1 MNKELLYKNLSS
13 IVLYENVANCVV
25 LSNLKKYLLNSTI
38 ENYCCFISSLYK
50 EGCDLGE
57 FLEKSLMSDD
67 NVYVRSFAAGDLI
80 PLVME
85 ECFKRELSI
94 FSSFTQINPQ
104 SIGIDGENLPLFL
117 NTPKDF
123 LKIIPEALKNSSKQ
137 GYGIYAKYGMFRV
150 NNKGALI
157 PILSP
162 DKISLSSLVGYE
174 EERKQVL
181 DNTIGLL
188 NGKPSANILL
198 CGDAGTGKSSTVKAV
213 ANHLFKEG
221 IRLIE
226 IQKDQL
232 KLLPDILGEIAHNPL
247 KFILFVDDLSFAPD
261 EQGFGTLKAILEGS
275 AAAKTNNAVIYATSN
290 RRHIIK
296 ETFSAR
302 AGDEVHLN
310 DTLQETLSLSARF
323 GLTVLFS
330 KPNKE
335 LYLKIVRTL
344 ADNNGI
350 EVSKELDISAEAFA
364 LSKGGRSART
374 AEQFINNYIT
384 NH

>member
-1 MNKELLYKNLSS
+1 MKDLYLKLAS
-13 IVLYENVANCVV
+13 VVVYENVANSEV
-25 LSNLKKYLLNSTI
+25 LKSLKEYFLNDSA
-38 ENYCCFISSLYK
+38 ENYCRFVSALYK
-50 EGCDLGE
+50 EGCNLGE
-57 FLEKSLMSDD
+57 FLSKALKSDD
-67 NVYVRSFAAGDLI
+67 NIYVKKFAAGEEI
-80 PLVME
+80 PSVLE
-85 ECFKRELSI
+85 ESFLRELGI
-94 FSSFTQINPQ
+94 FSALSKLNPNELKPQ
-104 SIGIDGENLPLFL
+104 KDLPNFL
-117 NTPKDF
+117 NTEKNFKSEIIASLKD
-123 LKIIPEALKNSSKQ
+123 ANKN

-150 NNKGALI
+150 DNAGKLI

-162 DKISLSSLVGYE
+162 DKISLDSLVGYDA
-174 EERKQVL
+174 ERKQVL
-181 DNTIGLL
+181 DNTKGLL
-188 NGKPSANILL
+188 GGKPSANILL

-213 ANHLFKEG
+213 ANELFSEG

-290 RRHIIK
+290 RRHIVK

-302 AGDEVHLN
+302 EGDEVHLN

-323 GLTVLFS
+323 GLTILFS
-330 KPNKE
+330 KPNKN
-335 LYLKIVRTL
+335 LYLQIIRTL
-344 ADNNGI
+344 AERNNI
-350 EVSKELDISAEAFA
+350 PVNEELDIKAEAFA
-364 LSKGGRSART
+364 LGKGGRSART